1 MPSWVQLNAL
11 SIVTTYVLLS
21 MLLAGCEGKQNQ
33 QPVQEESSQIPKS
46 DSHGKEVHNV
56 TQDESQYV
64 LGACVELG
72 YPLLQT
78 DERESSAETLACER
92 NLTHKF
98 DAGTKA
104 SDTKLKWRVRVKG
117 QIIQCQC
124 AGYATQIGKGN

>member
-1 MPSWVQLNAL
+1 MPNWVQINSLL
-11 SIVTTYVLLS
+11 IVTTYFFLS

-33 QPVQEESSQIPKS
+33 QPAQEGPSQTSKS
-46 DSHGKEVHNV
+46 DSHSKEVHNV
-56 TQDESQYV
+56 TQDDTQYV
-64 LGACVELG
+64 MGACVELG
-72 YPLLQT
+72 YPLLQSG
-78 DERESSAETLACER
+78 ESGTAQETSACER

-124 AGYATQIGKGN
+124 AGYATQVGKGN